1 MLYLGIGCQ
10 MRMKKIPNHLM
21 GGYNSQQIW
30 GYNMIGGYNNIID
43 GDTIVD
49 IPINDI
55 VILLTMIGGYNMGIG
70 INSQQYHSSLHGME
84 WTILKIESQTVTT
97 IHHDLRNLHFC
108 YFFSE

>member
-1 MLYLGIGCQ
+1 
-10 MRMKKIPNHLM
+10 M

-108 YFFSE
+108 YFFLSEV